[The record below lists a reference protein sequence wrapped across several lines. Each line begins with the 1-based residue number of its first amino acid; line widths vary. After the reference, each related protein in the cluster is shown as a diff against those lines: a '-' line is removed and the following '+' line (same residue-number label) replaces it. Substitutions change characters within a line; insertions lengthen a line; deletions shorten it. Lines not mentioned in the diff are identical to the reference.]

1 MQVYLAAAGSG
12 VEAEFEDDR
21 RKELKVKVDGR
32 EWIFDFRIVKALK
45 DTLEHNVDTDE
56 RMEKTYLG
64 DQGGQK
70 GLRRVKLVFSTG
82 ARQFV
87 QWLEG

>member
-1 MQVYLAAAGSG
+1 MTGSMS
-12 VEAEFEDDR
+12 
-21 RKELKVKVDGR
+21 L
-32 EWIFDFRIVKALK
+32 
-45 DTLEHNVDTDE
+45 